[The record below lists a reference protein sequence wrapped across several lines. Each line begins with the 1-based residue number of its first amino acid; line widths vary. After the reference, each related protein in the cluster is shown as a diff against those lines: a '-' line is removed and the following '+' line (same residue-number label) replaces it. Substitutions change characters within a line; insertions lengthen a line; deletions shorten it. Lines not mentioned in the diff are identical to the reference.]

1 MTLPLGFC
9 AWEDCYSC
17 LVTSLAP
24 SESSNSPCDHSSAEK
39 QNGGT
44 RFRNRLY
51 TITQS
56 GNQDVVIKTRVTVG
70 PAPNVHATSQDRFD
84 LRFG

>member
-1 MTLPLGFC
+1 MTLPFGFRH
-9 AWEDCYSC
+9 CYRC
-17 LVTSLAP
+17 LVTSLA
-24 SESSNSPCDHSSAEK
+24 STESGNSPHNDCPAEK
-39 QNGGT
+39 EDGGT